1 MKKLISRRNFLA
13 AMGTV
18 AAAGVLTACG
28 GSSNSTAS
36 SAAASGSAA
45 SAAES
50 WGDVKLTMWGAE
62 EDQTMLREMADAFIE
77 QNADKGNVTIE
88 IGVQSES
95 SAKDTVLAD
104 PESAADVFAFADDQ
118 LNELV
123 NAGALQEVLLNPD
136 DVKSRNLPGSVG
148 AATMNDKL
156 YAYPMTADNGYF
168 LYYDA
173 SVLSAE
179 DVQSVDTM
187 LEKAAA
193 AGKKFM
199 MSVNDVKSRNLPGSV
214 GAATMN
220 DKLYAYPMTADN
232 GYFLY
237 YDASVLSAE
246 DVQSMDT
253 MLEKAAAA
261 GKKFMMSVN
270 DAWYIYSFY
279 AGAGLV
285 ATLADDGINTV
296 CNWNE
301 APGADVTQA
310 ILDIA
315 VNPGFKSGADAD
327 IVSAIKD
334 GSCCAAISGTWNAST
349 AEEAWGEGYAATKLP
364 TYTLNGEQVQM
375 GSFSGYKLVGV
386 NPHSANVGV
395 AMMLADFITNEDN
408 QIKRFNDRKLGPSNI
423 NANSTE
429 AVQSAPAIAALAEQ
443 SSYAT
448 LQRVGANYWS
458 SAASLGE
465 ILASGDTQGKTTQQ
479 LMDDAVAGIT
489 APVAQ

>member
-13 AMGTV
+13 VMGAV
-18 AAAGVLTACG
+18 AAAGALSACG
-28 GSSNSTAS
+28 GSSVSTAASSTAASSTAS
-36 SAAASGSAA
+36 

-77 QNADKGNVTIE
+77 QNADKGNVTID
-88 IGVQSES
+88 IGVQSEAQ
-95 SAKDTVLAD
+95 AKDTVLAD

-123 NAGALQEVLLNPD
+123 AAGALQEVLLNPD
-136 DVKSRNLPGSVG
+136 DIKSRNLAGSVE
-148 AATMNDKL
+148 AASMNGKL

-168 LYYDA
+168 LYYDS
-173 SVLSAE
+173 SVLSAD
-179 DVQSVDTM
+179 DVQT
-187 LEKAAA
+187 
-193 AGKKFM
+193 
-199 MSVNDVKSRNLPGSV
+199 
-214 GAATMN
+214 
-220 DKLYAYPMTADN
+220 
-232 GYFLY
+232 
-237 YDASVLSAE
+237 
-246 DVQSMDT
+246 MDT

-261 GKKFMMSVN
+261 GKKFMMSMN

-279 AGAGLV
+279 AGAGLK
-285 ATLADDGINTV
+285 ATLADDGLNTV

-301 APGADVTQA
+301 APGADVTQS

-315 VNPGFKSGADAD
+315 VNPGFKCGADAD

-334 GSCCAAISGTWNAST
+334 GSCCAAISGTWNANS
-349 AEEAWGEGYAATKLP
+349 AEEAWGDGYAATKLP
-364 TYTLNGEQVQM
+364 TYTLDGKQVQM
-375 GSFSGYKLVGV
+375 ASFSGYKLVGV
-386 NPHSANVGV
+386 NPHSQNVGV

-408 QIKRFNDRKLGPSNI
+408 QNKRFEDRKLGPSNI
-423 NANSTE
+423 NANASE
-429 AVQSAPAIAALAEQ
+429 AVQSAPAIAALAAQ
-443 SSYAT
+443 SDYAT
-448 LQRVGANYWS
+448 LQRVGANYWD

-479 LMDDAVAGIT
+479 LVDDAVAGIT

>member
-28 GSSNSTAS
+28 GSSGSTAAS
-36 SAAASGSAA
+36 TAASSTAA

-199 MSVNDVKSRNLPGSV
+199 MSVND
-214 GAATMN
+214 ACTF
-220 DKLYAYPMTADN
+220 T
-232 GYFLY
+232 
-237 YDASVLSAE
+237 
-246 DVQSMDT
+246 
-253 MLEKAAAA
+253 
-261 GKKFMMSVN
+261 
-270 DAWYIYSFY
+270 
-279 AGAGLV
+279 
-285 ATLADDGINTV
+285 
-296 CNWNE
+296 
-301 APGADVTQA
+301 
-310 ILDIA
+310 
-315 VNPGFKSGADAD
+315 
-327 IVSAIKD
+327 
-334 GSCCAAISGTWNAST
+334 AST
-349 AEEAWGEGYAATKLP
+349 PVQVWWLRWQMTVSTPSATGTRLP
-364 TYTLNGEQVQM
+364 
-375 GSFSGYKLVGV
+375 
-386 NPHSANVGV
+386 
-395 AMMLADFITNEDN
+395 
-408 QIKRFNDRKLGPSNI
+408 
-423 NANSTE
+423 
-429 AVQSAPAIAALAEQ
+429 
-443 SSYAT
+443 
-448 LQRVGANYWS
+448 
-458 SAASLGE
+458 
-465 ILASGDTQGKTTQQ
+465 
-479 LMDDAVAGIT
+479 
-489 APVAQ
+489 AQT

>member
-1 MKKLISRRNFLA
+1 M
-13 AMGTV
+13 
-18 AAAGVLTACG
+18 
-28 GSSNSTAS
+28 
-36 SAAASGSAA
+36 
-45 SAAES
+45 
-50 WGDVKLTMWGAE
+50 
-62 EDQTMLREMADAFIE
+62 
-77 QNADKGNVTIE
+77 
-88 IGVQSES
+88 
-95 SAKDTVLAD
+95 
-104 PESAADVFAFADDQ
+104 
-118 LNELV
+118 
-123 NAGALQEVLLNPD
+123 
-136 DVKSRNLPGSVG
+136 
-148 AATMNDKL
+148 
-156 YAYPMTADNGYF
+156 
-168 LYYDA
+168 
-173 SVLSAE
+173 
-179 DVQSVDTM
+179 
-187 LEKAAA
+187 
-193 AGKKFM
+193 
-199 MSVNDVKSRNLPGSV
+199 
-214 GAATMN
+214 
-220 DKLYAYPMTADN
+220 
-232 GYFLY
+232 
-237 YDASVLSAE
+237 
-246 DVQSMDT
+246 
-253 MLEKAAAA
+253 
-261 GKKFMMSVN
+261 
-270 DAWYIYSFY
+270 
-279 AGAGLV
+279 

-386 NPHSANVGV
+386 NPPQRQRGRCHDAGRLHHQRGQPDQ
-395 AMMLADFITNEDN
+395 ALQRPQAG
-408 QIKRFNDRKLGPSNI
+408 GPSNI

-479 LMDDAVAGIT
+479 LMDDAVAKHHRTCGT
-489 APVAQ
+489 VSSGFSRRARSRMRCARFLSQYKKSAST

>member
-1 MKKLISRRNFLA
+1 MKNWISRRNVLSA
-13 AMGTV
+13 VSAVT
-18 AAAGVLTACG
+18 AAGILTACG
-28 GSSNSTAS
+28 GGAAS
-36 SAAASGSAA
+36 SAASQSAA
-45 SAAES
+45 AAPSEASSAAES

-62 EDQTMLREMADAFIE
+62 EDQTMLREMADAFIAE
-77 QNADKGNVTIE
+77 NADKGNITID

-104 PESAADVFAFADDQ
+104 PEAAADVFAFADDQ

-123 NAGALQEVLLNPD
+123 AAGALQEVMLNPD
-136 DVKSRNLPGSVG
+136 DVKSRNLAGSVN

-168 LYYDA
+168 LYYDK
-173 SVLSAE
+173 SVLSE
-179 DVQSVDTM
+179 
-187 LEKAAA
+187 
-193 AGKKFM
+193 
-199 MSVNDVKSRNLPGSV
+199 
-214 GAATMN
+214 
-220 DKLYAYPMTADN
+220 
-232 GYFLY
+232 
-237 YDASVLSAE
+237 E

-253 MLEKAAAA
+253 LLAKADAS
-261 GKKFMMSVN
+261 GKKFMMSLN

-279 AGAGLV
+279 AGAGLK

-310 ILDIA
+310 ILDISTQPA
-315 VNPGFKSGADAD
+315 FKSGADAD
-327 IVSAIKD
+327 IVAGIKD
-334 GSCCAAISGTWNAST
+334 GSCCAAISGTWNAGT
-349 AEEAWGEGYAATKLP
+349 AEETWGENYAATKLP

-375 GSFSGYKLVGV
+375 ASFSGYKLVGV
-386 NPHSANVGV
+386 NPHSSNVGV
-395 AMMLADFITNEDN
+395 AMMLADYITNEDN
-408 QIKRFNDRKLGPSNI
+408 QAKRFNDRKLGPSNI
-423 NANSTE
+423 KVNESE
-429 AVQSAPAIAALAEQ
+429 AVQNAPAIAALAAQ
-443 SSYAT
+443 SDYAT

-458 SAASLGE
+458 SAQSLGE

>member
-1 MKKLISRRNFLA
+1 MKNWISRRNVLSA
-13 AMGTV
+13 VSAVT
-18 AAAGVLTACG
+18 AAGILTACG
-28 GSSNSTAS
+28 GGAAS
-36 SAAASGSAA
+36 SAASQSAA
-45 SAAES
+45 AAPSEASSAAES

-62 EDQTMLREMADAFIE
+62 EDQTMLREMADAFIAE
-77 QNADKGNVTIE
+77 NADKGNITID

-104 PESAADVFAFADDQ
+104 PEAAADVFAFADDQ

-123 NAGALQEVLLNPD
+123 AAGALQEVMLNPD
-136 DVKSRNLPGSVG
+136 DVKSRNLAGSVN

-168 LYYDA
+168 LYYDK
-173 SVLSAE
+173 SVLSE
-179 DVQSVDTM
+179 
-187 LEKAAA
+187 
-193 AGKKFM
+193 
-199 MSVNDVKSRNLPGSV
+199 
-214 GAATMN
+214 
-220 DKLYAYPMTADN
+220 
-232 GYFLY
+232 
-237 YDASVLSAE
+237 E

-253 MLEKAAAA
+253 LLAKADAS
-261 GKKFMMSVN
+261 GKKFMMSLN

-279 AGAGLV
+279 AGAGLK

-310 ILDIA
+310 ILDISKQPA
-315 VNPGFKSGADAD
+315 FKSGADAD
-327 IVSAIKD
+327 IVAGIKD
-334 GSCCAAISGTWNAST
+334 GSCCAAISGTWNAGT
-349 AEEAWGEGYAATKLP
+349 AEDTWGENYAATKLP

-386 NPHSANVGV
+386 NPHSSNVGV
-395 AMMLADFITNEDN
+395 AMMLADYITNEDN
-408 QIKRFNDRKLGPSNI
+408 QAKRFNDRKLGPSNI
-423 NANSTE
+423 KVNESE
-429 AVQSAPAIAALAEQ
+429 AVQNAPAIAALAAQ
-443 SSYAT
+443 SEYAT

-458 SAASLGE
+458 SAQSLGE

-489 APVAQ
+489 APVAE

>member
-1 MKKLISRRNFLA
+1 MKNWISRRNVLSA
-13 AMGTV
+13 VSAVT
-18 AAAGVLTACG
+18 AAGILTACG
-28 GSSNSTAS
+28 GGAAS
-36 SAAASGSAA
+36 SAASQSAA
-45 SAAES
+45 AAPSEASSAAES

-62 EDQTMLREMADAFIE
+62 EDQTMLREMADAFIAE
-77 QNADKGNVTIE
+77 NADKGNITID

-104 PESAADVFAFADDQ
+104 PEAAADVFAFADDQ

-123 NAGALQEVLLNPD
+123 AAGALQEVLLNPD
-136 DVKSRNLPGSVG
+136 DVKSRNLPGSVN

-168 LYYDA
+168 LYYDK
-173 SVLSAE
+173 SVLSE
-179 DVQSVDTM
+179 
-187 LEKAAA
+187 
-193 AGKKFM
+193 
-199 MSVNDVKSRNLPGSV
+199 
-214 GAATMN
+214 
-220 DKLYAYPMTADN
+220 
-232 GYFLY
+232 
-237 YDASVLSAE
+237 E

-253 MLEKAAAA
+253 LLAKADAS
-261 GKKFMMSVN
+261 GKKFMMSLN

-279 AGAGLV
+279 AGAGLK
-285 ATLADDGINTV
+285 ATLADDGVNTV

-310 ILDIA
+310 ILDISTQPA
-315 VNPGFKSGADAD
+315 FKSGADAD
-327 IVSAIKD
+327 IVSGIKD
-334 GSCCAAISGTWNAST
+334 GSCCAAISGTWNAGT
-349 AEEAWGEGYAATKLP
+349 AEETWGENYAATKLP

-386 NPHSANVGV
+386 NPHSSNVGV
-395 AMMLADFITNEDN
+395 AMMLADYITNEDN
-408 QIKRFNDRKLGPSNI
+408 QAKRFNDRKLGPSNI
-423 NANSTE
+423 KVNESE
-429 AVQSAPAIAALAEQ
+429 AVQNAPAIAALAAQ
-443 SSYAT
+443 SDYAT

-458 SAASLGE
+458 SAQSLGE

>member
-1 MKKLISRRNFLA
+1 M
-13 AMGTV
+13 
-18 AAAGVLTACG
+18 
-28 GSSNSTAS
+28 
-36 SAAASGSAA
+36 
-45 SAAES
+45 
-50 WGDVKLTMWGAE
+50 KLTMWGAE

-136 DVKSRNLPGSVG
+136 DVNSRNLPGSV
-148 AATMNDKL
+148 
-156 YAYPMTADNGYF
+156 
-168 LYYDA
+168 
-173 SVLSAE
+173 S
-179 DVQSVDTM
+179 
-187 LEKAAA
+187 
-193 AGKKFM
+193 
-199 MSVNDVKSRNLPGSV
+199 
-214 GAATMN
+214 AATMN

-349 AEEAWGEGYAATKLP
+349 AEEAWGEGRHQAANLHP
-364 TYTLNGEQVQM
+364 ERR
-375 GSFSGYKLVGV
+375 
-386 NPHSANVGV
+386 A
-395 AMMLADFITNEDN
+395 
-408 QIKRFNDRKLGPSNI
+408 GPDGLLLRLQ
-423 NANSTE
+423 AGGRQPPQRQRGRCHD
-429 AVQSAPAIAALAEQ
+429 AGRLHHQRGQPDQA
-443 SSYAT
+443 
-448 LQRVGANYWS
+448 LQRP
-458 SAASLGE
+458 
-465 ILASGDTQGKTTQQ
+465 Q
-479 LMDDAVAGIT
+479 AG
-489 APVAQ
+489 PL

>member
-1 MKKLISRRNFLA
+1 MKNWISRRNVLSA
-13 AMGTV
+13 VSAVT
-18 AAAGVLTACG
+18 AAGILTACG
-28 GSSNSTAS
+28 GGAAS
-36 SAAASGSAA
+36 SAASQSAA
-45 SAAES
+45 AAPSEASSAAES

-62 EDQTMLREMADAFIE
+62 EDQTMLREMADAFIAE
-77 QNADKGNVTIE
+77 NADKGNITID

-104 PESAADVFAFADDQ
+104 PEAAADVFAFADDQ

-123 NAGALQEVLLNPD
+123 AAGALQEVLLNPD
-136 DVKSRNLPGSVG
+136 DVKSRNLAGSVN

-168 LYYDA
+168 LYYDK
-173 SVLSAE
+173 SVLSE
-179 DVQSVDTM
+179 
-187 LEKAAA
+187 
-193 AGKKFM
+193 
-199 MSVNDVKSRNLPGSV
+199 
-214 GAATMN
+214 
-220 DKLYAYPMTADN
+220 
-232 GYFLY
+232 
-237 YDASVLSAE
+237 E

-253 MLEKAAAA
+253 LLAKADAS
-261 GKKFMMSVN
+261 GKKFMMSLN

-279 AGAGLV
+279 AGAGLK

-310 ILDIA
+310 ILDISTQPA
-315 VNPGFKSGADAD
+315 FKSGADAD
-327 IVSAIKD
+327 IVSGIKD
-334 GSCCAAISGTWNAST
+334 GSCCAAISGTWNAGT
-349 AEEAWGEGYAATKLP
+349 AEDTWGENYAATKLP

-375 GSFSGYKLVGV
+375 ASFSGYKLVGV
-386 NPHSANVGV
+386 NPHSSNVGV
-395 AMMLADFITNEDN
+395 AMLLADYITNEDN
-408 QIKRFNDRKLGPSNI
+408 QAKRFNDRKLGPSNI
-423 NANSTE
+423 KVNESE
-429 AVQSAPAIAALAEQ
+429 AVQNAPAIAALAAQ
-443 SSYAT
+443 SDYAT

-458 SAASLGE
+458 SAQSLGE

>member
-13 AMGTV
+13 AMGAV
-18 AAAGVLTACG
+18 AAAGALTACG
-28 GSSNSTAS
+28 GSSSSTAAS
-36 SAAASGSAA
+36 STAASSTAA

-62 EDQTMLREMADAFIE
+62 EDQTMLREMADAFIAE
-77 QNADKGNVTIE
+77 NADKGNVTID

-95 SAKDTVLAD
+95 TAKDTVLAD

-123 NAGALQEVLLNPD
+123 AAGALQEILLNPED
-136 DVKSRNLPGSVG
+136 IESRNLAGSV
-148 AATMNDKL
+148 AAASMNDKL

-168 LYYDA
+168 LYYDS
-173 SVLSAE
+173 SVL
-179 DVQSVDTM
+179 
-187 LEKAAA
+187 
-193 AGKKFM
+193 
-199 MSVNDVKSRNLPGSV
+199 
-214 GAATMN
+214 
-220 DKLYAYPMTADN
+220 TAD
-232 GYFLY
+232 
-237 YDASVLSAE
+237 DVLT
-246 DVQSMDT
+246 MDT

-279 AGAGLV
+279 SGAGLV

-315 VNPGFKSGADAD
+315 VNPGFKSGPDAD

-334 GSCCAAISGTWNAST
+334 GTCCAAVSGTWNANS
-349 AEEAWGEGYAATKLP
+349 AEDAWGEGYAATKLP

-423 NANSTE
+423 NANATE
-429 AVQSAPAIAALAEQ
+429 AVQSAPAIAALAAQ
-443 SSYAT
+443 SDYAT
-448 LQRVGANYWS
+448 LQRVGANYWD

-479 LMDDAVAGIT
+479 LIDDAVAGIT

>member
-1 MKKLISRRNFLA
+1 MKNWISRRNVLSA
-13 AMGTV
+13 VSAVT
-18 AAAGVLTACG
+18 AAGILTACG
-28 GSSNSTAS
+28 GGAAS
-36 SAAASGSAA
+36 SAASQSAA
-45 SAAES
+45 AAPSEASSAAES

-62 EDQTMLREMADAFIE
+62 EDQTMLREMADAFIAE
-77 QNADKGNVTIE
+77 NADKGNITID

-104 PESAADVFAFADDQ
+104 PEAAADVFAFADDQ

-123 NAGALQEVLLNPD
+123 AAGALQEVMLNPD
-136 DVKSRNLPGSVG
+136 DVKSRNLAGSVN

-168 LYYDA
+168 LYYDK
-173 SVLSAE
+173 SVLSE
-179 DVQSVDTM
+179 
-187 LEKAAA
+187 
-193 AGKKFM
+193 
-199 MSVNDVKSRNLPGSV
+199 
-214 GAATMN
+214 
-220 DKLYAYPMTADN
+220 
-232 GYFLY
+232 
-237 YDASVLSAE
+237 E

-253 MLEKAAAA
+253 LLAKADAS
-261 GKKFMMSVN
+261 GKKFMMSLN

-279 AGAGLV
+279 AGAGLK

-310 ILDIA
+310 ILDISTQPA
-315 VNPGFKSGADAD
+315 FKSGADAD
-327 IVSAIKD
+327 IVAGIKD
-334 GSCCAAISGTWNAST
+334 GSCCAAISGTWNAGT
-349 AEEAWGEGYAATKLP
+349 AEETWGENYAATKLP

-375 GSFSGYKLVGV
+375 ASFSGYKLVGV

-395 AMMLADFITNEDN
+395 AMMLADYITNEEN
-408 QIKRFNDRKLGPSNI
+408 QAKRFNDRQLGPSNI
-423 NANSTE
+423 AVSKSE

-443 SSYAT
+443 SDYAT

-465 ILASGDTQGKTTQQ
+465 ILVSGDTQGKTTQQ

>member
-1 MKKLISRRNFLA
+1 MKNWISRRNVLSA
-13 AMGTV
+13 VSAVT
-18 AAAGVLTACG
+18 AAGILTACG
-28 GSSNSTAS
+28 GGAAS
-36 SAAASGSAA
+36 SAASQSAA
-45 SAAES
+45 AAPSEASSAAES

-62 EDQTMLREMADAFIE
+62 EDQTMLREMADAFIAE
-77 QNADKGNVTIE
+77 NADKGNITID

-104 PESAADVFAFADDQ
+104 PEAAADVFAFADDQ

-123 NAGALQEVLLNPD
+123 AAGALQEVLLNPD
-136 DVKSRNLPGSVG
+136 DVKSRNLAGSVN

-168 LYYDA
+168 LYYDK
-173 SVLSAE
+173 SVLSE
-179 DVQSVDTM
+179 
-187 LEKAAA
+187 
-193 AGKKFM
+193 
-199 MSVNDVKSRNLPGSV
+199 
-214 GAATMN
+214 
-220 DKLYAYPMTADN
+220 
-232 GYFLY
+232 
-237 YDASVLSAE
+237 E

-253 MLEKAAAA
+253 LLAKADAS
-261 GKKFMMSVN
+261 GKKFMMSLN

-279 AGAGLV
+279 AGAGLK

-310 ILDIA
+310 ILDISTQPA
-315 VNPGFKSGADAD
+315 FKSGADAD
-327 IVSAIKD
+327 IVSGIKD
-334 GSCCAAISGTWNAST
+334 GSCCAAISGTWNAGT
-349 AEEAWGEGYAATKLP
+349 AEETWGENYAATKLP

-375 GSFSGYKLVGV
+375 ASFSGYKLVGV
-386 NPHSANVGV
+386 NPHSSNVGV
-395 AMMLADFITNEDN
+395 AMMLADYITNEDN
-408 QIKRFNDRKLGPSNI
+408 QAKRFNDRKLGPSNI
-423 NANSTE
+423 NVNESE
-429 AVQSAPAIAALAEQ
+429 AVQNAPAIAALAAQ
-443 SSYAT
+443 SDYAT

-458 SAASLGE
+458 SAQSLGE

>member
-13 AMGTV
+13 VMGAV
-18 AAAGVLTACG
+18 AAAGALSACG
-28 GSSNSTAS
+28 GSSASTAAS
-36 SAAASGSAA
+36 STVAASSTAA

-50 WGDVKLTMWGAE
+50 WGDVKLTLWGAE

-77 QNADKGNVTIE
+77 ENADKGNVTID

-95 SAKDTVLAD
+95 SAKDTILAD
-104 PESAADVFAFADDQ
+104 PEAAADVFAFADDQ

-136 DVKSRNLPGSVG
+136 DIKSRNLAGSVN
-148 AATMNDKL
+148 AATLNDKL

-168 LYYDA
+168 LYYDS
-173 SVLSAE
+173 SVLSAD
-179 DVQSVDTM
+179 DVQTVDTM

-199 MSVNDVKSRNLPGSV
+199 MS
-214 GAATMN
+214 M
-220 DKLYAYPMTADN
+220 
-232 GYFLY
+232 
-237 YDASVLSAE
+237 
-246 DVQSMDT
+246 
-253 MLEKAAAA
+253 
-261 GKKFMMSVN
+261 N

-285 ATLADDGINTV
+285 ATLADDGLNTV

-334 GSCCAAISGTWNAST
+334 GTCCAAISGTWNANT
-349 AEEAWGEGYAATKLP
+349 AEETWGDGYAATKLP

-386 NPHSANVGV
+386 N
-395 AMMLADFITNEDN
+395 MMLADFITNEDN
-408 QIKRFNDRKLGPSNI
+408 QNKRFNDRALGPSNI
-423 NANSTE
+423 NANASE
-429 AVQSAPAIAALAEQ
+429 AVQSAPAIAALAAQ
-443 SSYAT
+443 SDYAT
-448 LQRVGANYWS
+448 LQRVGANYWD

-479 LMDDAVAGIT
+479 LIDDAVAGIT

>member
-1 MKKLISRRNFLA
+1 M
-13 AMGTV
+13 
-18 AAAGVLTACG
+18 
-28 GSSNSTAS
+28 
-36 SAAASGSAA
+36 
-45 SAAES
+45 
-50 WGDVKLTMWGAE
+50 
-62 EDQTMLREMADAFIE
+62 
-77 QNADKGNVTIE
+77 
-88 IGVQSES
+88 
-95 SAKDTVLAD
+95 
-104 PESAADVFAFADDQ
+104 
-118 LNELV
+118 
-123 NAGALQEVLLNPD
+123 LLNPD

-148 AATMNDKL
+148 AATMNGKL

-179 DVQSVDTM
+179 DVQSV
-187 LEKAAA
+187 
-193 AGKKFM
+193 
-199 MSVNDVKSRNLPGSV
+199 
-214 GAATMN
+214 
-220 DKLYAYPMTADN
+220 
-232 GYFLY
+232 
-237 YDASVLSAE
+237 
-246 DVQSMDT
+246 DT

-310 ILDIA
+310 ILDITA
-315 VNPGFKSGADAD
+315 NPASSPARMLISFLPSRTAAAAPPSPVLGTPAPPRRLGARLRRHQ
-327 IVSAIKD
+327 
-334 GSCCAAISGTWNAST
+334 AAN
-349 AEEAWGEGYAATKLP
+349 
-364 TYTLNGEQVQM
+364 YTLNGEQVQM

-408 QIKRFNDRKLGPSNI
+408 QNKRFNDRKLGPSNI
-423 NANSTE
+423 NANASE

-458 SAASLGE
+458 SAASRRRIRRRFSIPSGLRLPLRPTRLPTSPDTSCIRLRESSRRRSAFYGAYGFSLGSTTDFSDPDK
-465 ILASGDTQGKTTQQ
+465 ILITTGDANSIYCQGVKDNDSYFSAYLPSGIVRIGWPTVPISGLPPD
-479 LMDDAVAGIT
+479 I
-489 APVAQ
+489 

>member
-1 MKKLISRRNFLA
+1 MKKLISRRKFLA
-13 AMGTV
+13 AMGTM

-28 GSSNSTAS
+28 GSSSGTAS
-36 SAAASGSAA
+36 SAAASSTAA

-199 MSVNDVKSRNLPGSV
+199 MSVND
-214 GAATMN
+214 
-220 DKLYAYPMTADN
+220 
-232 GYFLY
+232 
-237 YDASVLSAE
+237 
-246 DVQSMDT
+246 
-253 MLEKAAAA
+253 
-261 GKKFMMSVN
+261 
-270 DAWYIYSFY
+270 AWYIYSFY

-310 ILDIA
+310 ILDITA
-315 VNPGFKSGADAD
+315 NPGFKSGADAD

-334 GSCCAAISGTWNAST
+334 GSCCAAISGA
-349 AEEAWGEGYAATKLP
+349 
-364 TYTLNGEQVQM
+364 QVQM

-408 QIKRFNDRKLGPSNI
+408 QNKRFNDRKLGPSNI
-423 NANSTE
+423 NANATE

-479 LMDDAVAGIT
+479 LVDDAVAGIT

>member
-1 MKKLISRRNFLA
+1 
-13 AMGTV
+13 
-18 AAAGVLTACG
+18 
-28 GSSNSTAS
+28 
-36 SAAASGSAA
+36 
-45 SAAES
+45 
-50 WGDVKLTMWGAE
+50 
-62 EDQTMLREMADAFIE
+62 
-77 QNADKGNVTIE
+77 
-88 IGVQSES
+88 
-95 SAKDTVLAD
+95 
-104 PESAADVFAFADDQ
+104 
-118 LNELV
+118 
-123 NAGALQEVLLNPD
+123 
-136 DVKSRNLPGSVG
+136 
-148 AATMNDKL
+148 
-156 YAYPMTADNGYF
+156 
-168 LYYDA
+168 
-173 SVLSAE
+173 
-179 DVQSVDTM
+179 
-187 LEKAAA
+187 
-193 AGKKFM
+193 
-199 MSVNDVKSRNLPGSV
+199 
-214 GAATMN
+214 
-220 DKLYAYPMTADN
+220 
-232 GYFLY
+232 
-237 YDASVLSAE
+237 
-246 DVQSMDT
+246 MDT

-408 QIKRFNDRKLGPSNI
+408 QNKRFNDRKLGPSNI
-423 NANSTE
+423 NANASE

-479 LMDDAVAGIT
+479 LVDDAVAGIT